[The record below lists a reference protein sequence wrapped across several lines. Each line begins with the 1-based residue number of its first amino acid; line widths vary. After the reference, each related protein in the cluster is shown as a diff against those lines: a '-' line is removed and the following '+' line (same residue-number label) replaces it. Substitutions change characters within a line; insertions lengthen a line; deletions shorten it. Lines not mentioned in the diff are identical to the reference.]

1 MSEKPKK
8 KRDLL
13 STFQSIERYHQRRS
27 VFVLHLVVSVTLQMM
42 MWFNWYASYERYGVG
57 FKDNFF
63 ADRIIVS
70 AAMMLALAGHFVLM
84 YLSESKDRMV
94 VLALQQ
100 HADEVQSFDTDEYE
114 DELDADEPDSEILDQ
129 SRRSRLTK

>member
-1 MSEKPKK
+1 MREKPKR

-13 STFQSIERYHQRRS
+13 NTFQSIERYHQRRS
-27 VFVLHLVVSVTLQMM
+27 VLVLHIVISVVLQLA
-42 MWFNWYASYERYGVG
+42 MWFNWYASYARYGVG

-70 AAMMLALAGHFVLM
+70 GILTLALIGHYILM
-84 YLSESKDRMV
+84 QMTGAKDRMV

-100 HADEVQSFDTDEYE
+100 HDDEVQLYEQADDETESDVDETDLNRI
-114 DELDADEPDSEILDQ
+114 DNT
-129 SRRSRLTK
+129 RRRLTK

>member
-1 MSEKPKK
+1 MMREKPKR

-13 STFQSIERYHQRRS
+13 NTFQSIERYHQRRS
-27 VFVLHLVVSVTLQMM
+27 GVVLHIVISVVLQMA
-42 MWFNWYASYERYGVG
+42 MWFNWYASYARYGTG

-70 AAMMLALAGHFVLM
+70 AAMMIVLAGHFVLM

-100 HADEVQSFDTDEYE
+100 HDDEVQLYE
-114 DELDADEPDSEILDQ
+114 QDD
-129 SRRSRLTK
+129 

>member
-1 MSEKPKK
+1 MMREKPKR

-27 VFVLHLVVSVTLQMM
+27 VLVLHLVVSVVLQMA
-42 MWFNWYASYERYGVG
+42 MWFNWYASYASYGVG

-70 AAMMLALAGHFVLM
+70 AAMMIVLAGHFVLM
-84 YLSESKDRMV
+84 YLSESKDRLV
-94 VLALQQ
+94 VTALQQ
-100 HADEVQSFDTDEYE
+100 HEDEVRQYEADDDEDDSDVDETDLNLIEDTH
-114 DELDADEPDSEILDQ
+114 
-129 SRRSRLTK
+129 RRLTK